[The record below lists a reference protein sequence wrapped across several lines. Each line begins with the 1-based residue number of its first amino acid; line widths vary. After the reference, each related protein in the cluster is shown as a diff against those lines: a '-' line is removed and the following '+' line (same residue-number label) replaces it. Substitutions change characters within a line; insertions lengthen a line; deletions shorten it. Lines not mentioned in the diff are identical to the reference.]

1 MWKTC
6 FSNTLNFETDGDGVE
21 NAFLRAINMLEMPYY
36 FMWHKEYN
44 KNLSFD
50 MAECH
55 IDIGKL
61 FQERSLNVKA
71 VISAIVPRDECW
83 SVSRIIIC
91 KINDALPGKCSLH
104 GICFIY
110 QKYGWTKENEMFNL
124 YLYFKD
130 NVQLIGQDK
139 LN

>member
-71 VISAIVPRDECW
+71 VISAIVPRDEC
-83 SVSRIIIC
+83 
-91 KINDALPGKCSLH
+91 
-104 GICFIY
+104 
-110 QKYGWTKENEMFNL
+110 
-124 YLYFKD
+124 
-130 NVQLIGQDK
+130 
-139 LN
+139 